1 MSRPLFSLKCTL
13 NLSGNNREEAH
24 TFSPTLVNLLIGH
37 MRFRRGRTSWCCL
50 FQSFLNH
57 RQVSHIKERMFIVLP
72 KVAQCL
78 CTEAK
83 LRPLAFVYERGVN
96 RLMPFA
102 LAWRAHIGDGPSSGE
117 PGQLRSERVQSARP
131 NKSD

>member
-1 MSRPLFSLKCTL
+1 
-13 NLSGNNREEAH
+13 
-24 TFSPTLVNLLIGH
+24 
-37 MRFRRGRTSWCCL
+37 
-50 FQSFLNH
+50 
-57 RQVSHIKERMFIVLP
+57 MFIVLP
-72 KVAQCL
+72 RVAQCL

-96 RLMPFA
+96 RLIPKGRPLRDTFVMSCPAGLPFA
-102 LAWRAHIGDGPSSGE
+102 LAWRADIGDGPSSGE